1 MSIPLPDSAS
11 TRWSRTAPDGARRV
25 TGFSPEFVPG
35 GDFTLGAQE
44 EVLLVHRSGRLRV
57 AGAARLSATLS
68 RRPTTAGRVVPDVF
82 ANQVQ
87 LNSMVCDGAESLHR
101 SLRQLR
107 GQARAAG
114 AWLMA
119 VGTHPTAE
127 FGAIR
132 TASNPRVNAIHEEF
146 VGLLRAPTSALQVHV
161 GFPDAETAMTA
172 YHGLRHQLPVL
183 RALGASSP
191 MWHGQD
197 SGLVST
203 RAAIMWSYPRVG
215 IPPAVLD
222 YEDYVHQATTLMSA
236 AEVPDESY
244 LWWDMRVQP
253 QLGTLEV
260 RVMDSQ
266 PSLDRAAGLAALIQG
281 IARAAVEHP
290 LAEDLPSAVLAEN
303 DFRAVRYGLD
313 ARIFDMGGVMRPMRL
328 IAGQALTRARDALRG
343 DRLDAPLDV
352 VAAMLWEPTEASRQ
366 RVIFREK
373 GLPALL
379 RNLTDR
385 THDLGGGA
393 G

>member
-1 MSIPLPDSAS
+1 M
-11 TRWSRTAPDGARRV
+11 

-35 GDFTLGAQE
+35 GDFTLGAE
-44 EVLLVHRSGRLRV
+44 EEALLVQRNGRLRTT
-57 AGAARLSATLS
+57 GAVRLAAALS
-68 RRPTTAGRVVPDVF
+68 HAPATAGLVVPDVF
-82 ANQVQ
+82 ANQVE
-87 LNSMVCDGAESLHR
+87 LNSAVCDSAESLHR
-101 SLRQLR
+101 SMRQLR
-107 GQARAAG
+107 EQVRAAG

-119 VGTHPTAE
+119 VGTHPAAE

-132 TASNPRVNAIHEEF
+132 TVSNARAKAIHDEF
-146 VGLLRAPTSALQVHV
+146 VGLLRAPTSALQIHV
-161 GFPDAETAMTA
+161 GFPDTETAMTA

-215 IPPAVLD
+215 IPPGVRD

-236 AEVPDESY
+236 AEVADESY

-260 RVMDSQ
+260 RVLDSQ
-266 PSLDRAAGLAALIQG
+266 PSLEHAAGLAALIQG
-281 IARAAVEHP
+281 MARAAVERP
-290 LAEDLPSAVLAEN
+290 LTEHLPSAVLAEN

-313 ARIFDMGGVMRPMRL
+313 ARIFDMGGVMRPIRL

-352 VAAMLWEPTEASRQ
+352 VAAMLWEPTEAARQ
-366 RVIFREK
+366 RGVFREK

-379 RNLTDR
+379 RDLTHR
-385 THDLGGGA
+385 TNGLGSGDEPPRAGGRRLD
-393 G
+393 GSSG